1 MHVSYNFKVT
11 AVFTGFSSSQTKTM
25 PALQYTRINM
35 LTVLVQ
41 LLFCTTVLA
50 STYRVNEF
58 YTDSDCTLKNWGLYE
73 TFVRMPRTDLKESFQ
88 DANCTANEGGYRKT
102 VWKAT
107 VPLTAADIPQGHVGW
122 FEYSGSCGTTVVG
135 GKYIVLGAC
144 DTARI
149 HYARAG
155 KYSISTTDSTQIMYA
170 YNCTSPVTSGPSYH
184 TSFRTTCYDN
194 KGIYFKG
201 IVGGIGTVAPTT
213 ATSTTTTAAST
224 TTTATA
230 TTTMACEKCDCC
242 GDGTTCRDGHCYPTL
257 LGAIEACKVARGK
270 KWAWTCDSET
280 QCASNA
286 NTRRLQ
292 RTPDWGVRWSQGWHT
307 SKPAAHGSVLR
318 NARRRPSS
326 WNQPHRVGNQA
337 PRGRSPGSHRGRKLF

>member
-1 MHVSYNFKVT
+1 
-11 AVFTGFSSSQTKTM
+11 
-25 PALQYTRINM
+25 
-35 LTVLVQ
+35 
-41 LLFCTTVLA
+41 
-50 STYRVNEF
+50 
-58 YTDSDCTLKNWGLYE
+58 
-73 TFVRMPRTDLKESFQ
+73 
-88 DANCTANEGGYRKT
+88 
-102 VWKAT
+102 
-107 VPLTAADIPQGHVGW
+107 
-122 FEYSGSCGTTVVG
+122 
-135 GKYIVLGAC
+135 
-144 DTARI
+144 
-149 HYARAG
+149 
-155 KYSISTTDSTQIMYA
+155 
-170 YNCTSPVTSGPSYH
+170 
-184 TSFRTTCYDN
+184 
-194 KGIYFKG
+194 
-201 IVGGIGTVAPTT
+201 
-213 ATSTTTTAAST
+213 
-224 TTTATA
+224 
-230 TTTMACEKCDCC
+230 MACEKCDCC